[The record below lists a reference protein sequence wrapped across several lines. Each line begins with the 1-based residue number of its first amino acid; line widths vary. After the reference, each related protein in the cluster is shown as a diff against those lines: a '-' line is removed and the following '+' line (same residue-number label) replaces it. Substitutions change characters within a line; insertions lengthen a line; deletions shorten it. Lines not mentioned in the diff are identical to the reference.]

1 MLRMECDVAGTGP
14 RRYTRTSHTVAR
26 ARVAPRK
33 KATERMLHRQPCDDH
48 AKSGI
53 CSILLWLYAS
63 TENLKLENTSL
74 PTI

>member
-1 MLRMECDVAGTGP
+1 MSPLARIGL
-14 RRYTRTSHTVAR
+14 RRYAR
-26 ARVAPRK
+26 ILTLWHVLAWLLAPGE
-33 KATERMLHRQPCDDH
+33 KATERMLQRQPCDDH